1 MNLYGELARGGND
14 NGERRID
21 RTVGRGGGGQ
31 QTIEQRNEESR
42 GLAGA
47 RLCLARHVAAGEG
60 DRQGLRLNGRGAGET
75 LLRETALDG
84 VRGYFGIQKKLND
97 DGGLKFL

>member
-21 RTVGRGGGGQ
+21 RAVGRGGGGQ
-31 QTIEQRNEESR
+31 QAIEQRNEKCR

-60 DRQGLRLNGRGAGET
+60 DRQGLRLNGRGAGKA
-75 LLRETALDG
+75 LLGDTALDG
-84 VRGYFGIQKKLND
+84 FRDN
-97 DGGLKFL
+97 